1 MEAGV
6 ADRIAQRWR
15 LVAALRVQWRPV
27 EQSRR
32 LESYNLADYDPFPQC
47 TNRSGRPPHLQRSA
61 RAARTSVP
69 LSRQSP
75 SAGIIDL
82 KLHQESSGA
91 LNTITSYGDGYVAI
105 NLQRHE
111 GSIIV
116 MPEAAVIDWP
126 VASFEALAPEHF
138 EALVAAAPE
147 VVIFGS
153 GSRLR
158 FPHPRLTAALAK
170 HRIGIETMD
179 FGAACRTYNILM
191 SEGRR
196 VAAALLIEA

>member
-1 MEAGV
+1 
-6 ADRIAQRWR
+6 
-15 LVAALRVQWRPV
+15 VAARRVQLMPV
-27 EQSRR
+27 ERSRR
-32 LESYNLADYDPFPQC
+32 LKSYNLAEYDRVPQC
-47 TNRSGRPPHLQRSA
+47 TNRRPIARSGAHAGRIGCCANDRLLFPPH
-61 RAARTSVP
+61 
-69 LSRQSP
+69 SP
-75 SAGIIDL
+75 VGINVL

-105 NLQRHE
+105 NLKRHE

-116 MPEAAVIDWP
+116 MPEAPVIQWP
-126 VASFEALAPEHF
+126 VSSFEALAPEHF
-138 EALVAAAPE
+138 QALIEAAPE

-158 FPHPRLTAALAK
+158 FPHPRLTAGLAK
-170 HRIGIETMD
+170 HRIGVETMD

>member
-1 MEAGV
+1 MADFRNAPIEGAGRRGKARRLFRLSAAGV
-6 ADRIAQRWR
+6 RVVRKR
-15 LVAALRVQWRPV
+15 LSSPAITLA
-27 EQSRR
+27 SR
-32 LESYNLADYDPFPQC
+32 N
-47 TNRSGRPPHLQRSA
+47 
-61 RAARTSVP
+61 
-69 LSRQSP
+69 
-75 SAGIIDL
+75 IDL

-105 NLQRHE
+105 NLERHE
-111 GSIIV
+111 GSVII
-116 MPEAAVIDWP
+116 MPQTPVLAWP
-126 VASFEALAPEHF
+126 VSSFEALLPEHF
-138 EALVAAAPE
+138 ETLLAAAPE

-158 FPHPRLTAALAK
+158 FPHPRLTAQLAK
-170 HRIGIETMD
+170 HRIGVETMD